1 MMRKDVSV
9 CRKYFGIFILVLI
22 ASFFTPL
29 DSYAD
34 EFTSSSFRL
43 FDPVMAPA
51 GFSTS
56 TGFQLWGTV
65 AEIALGTS
73 TASSFQLGGG
83 FLRYPF
89 ASTPVVSATAG
100 DGQTALSWTASQGVL
115 GWTASG
121 YNIGQAT
128 ISGGPYTYTSLGN
141 VTSSTRTGLSNSTTY
156 YFVVVAKDAF
166 GNAIATSTQVSAT
179 PVAAPAPPPPSGG
192 GGGGGGGGIIASAT
206 GAVFSGRA
214 YPKSTVTLLKDAQ
227 VAATTV
233 AGSDANFQISL
244 SGLSGGNY
252 IFSVYSEDSKGVRSS
267 LLTFPV
273 SITSGATTNVSGIFI
288 APTISVDKSEV
299 KRGDNIAIFGHSA
312 PTSEIVITVNSEEEF
327 FVKEKTDA
335 SGVYLHNF
343 DTSVLEMGQHTTK
356 SKSALNGEIS
366 SFGKIA
372 SFLVGTKNV
381 AATIATKCP
390 GKADLNNDCKVNLV
404 DFSIAAYWYKRP
416 LSTAFKGTEAE
427 RLNGDGKIDLVDFSI
442 MAFYWTG

>member
-9 CRKYFGIFILVLI
+9 GRKYFGILILVLI
-22 ASFFTPL
+22 ASFFTP
-29 DSYAD
+29 SNSRAQ
-34 EFTSSSFRL
+34 EFTSSSFRVL
-43 FDPVMAPA
+43 DPVIVPA

-56 TGFQLWGTV
+56 TGFQLWSTIT
-65 AEIALGTS
+65 EIALGTS
-73 TASSFQLGGG
+73 TAASFQLGGG

-89 ASTPVVSATAG
+89 ASTPTVSATAG
-100 DGQTALSWTASQGVL
+100 DAQVALSWTASQGVL

-121 YNIGQAT
+121 YNIGQST
-128 ISGGPYTYTSLGN
+128 TSGGPYSYTSLGN
-141 VTSSTRTGLSNSTTY
+141 VTSGTRTSLTNGTTY
-156 YFVVVAKDAF
+156 YFVVVVKDAF
-166 GNAIATSTQVSAT
+166 GNPIATSTQVSGT
-179 PVAAPAPPPPSGG
+179 PVAAPAAPPPSGG
-192 GGGGGGGGIIASAT
+192 GGGGGGGGIIAPAT

-227 VAATTV
+227 VSATTV
-233 AGSDANFQISL
+233 AGTDANFQISL

-299 KRGDNIAIFGHSA
+299 KRGDNIAIFGQSA
-312 PTSEIVITVNSEEEF
+312 PASEIVITVNSEEEF

-356 SKSALNGEIS
+356 SKSAYNGEIS
-366 SFGKIA
+366 SFGKTA
-372 SFLVGTKNV
+372 GFLVGTKNV
-381 AATIATKCP
+381 AAAIVTKCP

-416 LSTAFKGTEAE
+416 LSTAFKSTEAE